1 MFPLLIGVPQQRLQG
16 WIDEAVKPLAKRD
29 RRGPLCVTL
38 EGIEEDFLKQIAEA
52 QTAANAG
59 FRLGIALDPA
69 ADAGAVAGVAARLAL
84 ALRFGCCSRRRPRTP
99 RLKEGLERFILVKE
113 TLQNLIHDSTPV
125 RLCLT
130 ALFDK
135 ERVHVEL
142 ILQRLSDADSLQ
154 LFHRI
159 SLKTQQWFGTRLSR
173 HSPC

>member
-1 MFPLLIGVPQQRLQG
+1 MPPLTRTRSPGNILPSNADG
-16 WIDEAVKPLAKRD
+16 LAFTAH
-29 RRGPLCVTL
+29 PPASCVT
-38 EGIEEDFLKQIAEA
+38 
-52 QTAANAG
+52 
-59 FRLGIALDPA
+59 
-69 ADAGAVAGVAARLAL
+69 VAGVAGRLAL
-84 ALRFGCCSRRRPRTP
+84 APRCGCCSRRRLRSP
-99 RLKEGLERFILVKE
+99 RLKEGLERLILIKE

-173 HSPC
+173 HSPS